1 MIKKLTGNPLS
12 LALLR
17 VETDFRSTVALKA
30 SWDGLCLCIRVPLCA
45 NSARLRLADTSS
57 NVWKGTAAS
66 NSSLAEAMSA
76 EISSLTSWVFFSTG
90 SGINCKINQ
99 KIGQN
104 QVDKTPERNRLRS
117 RNLYII
123 FVCISYYDIP
133 EAVLVV
139 LEVTSLRWFLASLHK
154 AVLLG
159 FLRIFVWSPTHLP
172 TVGPATSVTSNA
184 NCIRCLVP
192 AIV

>member
-1 MIKKLTGNPLS
+1 MTSSFVFFQIVIKKLTGNPLS

-99 KIGQN
+99 IIGQN

-123 FVCISYYDIP
+123 FVCILWHTGGCFSSSGGD
-133 EAVLVV
+133 
-139 LEVTSLRWFLASLHK
+139 K
-154 AVLLG
+154 
-159 FLRIFVWSPTHLP
+159 SP
-172 TVGPATSVTSNA
+172 
-184 NCIRCLVP
+184 LVP
-192 AIV
+192 CKSS

>member
-1 MIKKLTGNPLS
+1 MTVTTEPTYPLSLSGVFSRVSSQLSAYEKVRVKIVYFFKSISKLTGNPLS

-76 EISSLTSWVFFSTG
+76 EISSLTS
-90 SGINCKINQ
+90 
-99 KIGQN
+99 
-104 QVDKTPERNRLRS
+104 
-117 RNLYII
+117 
-123 FVCISYYDIP
+123 
-133 EAVLVV
+133 
-139 LEVTSLRWFLASLHK
+139 
-154 AVLLG
+154 
-159 FLRIFVWSPTHLP
+159 
-172 TVGPATSVTSNA
+172 
-184 NCIRCLVP
+184 
-192 AIV
+192 